1 MMLYELINPSDPY
14 TFEAKDRETAA
25 LAVFLLSTSY
35 GAHCLTEDRE
45 DDDVPIFLFGGSRE
59 WYCDTFKRTPDEG
72 LEDLKDVVRECFR
85 SFVYGNASDRQTYQL
100 AIDSIADAE
109 KRTVFIKHWQD
120 KHSSMN
126 DIGDIAFKIAMKL

>member
-35 GAHCLTEDRE
+35 GAHCLTEEREE
-45 DDDVPIFLFGGSRE
+45 DDIPVFLFGGSKE
-59 WYCDTFKRTPDEG
+59 WYLDTFKRTPNEG
-72 LEDLKDVVRECFR
+72 LEDLKDDVRESFK
-85 SFVYGNASDRQTYQL
+85 SFVYGHESDRQTYQL
-100 AIDSIADAE
+100 AIDSITDEE
-109 KRTVFIKHWQD
+109 KKVEFIKHWHD

-126 DIGDIAFKIAMKL
+126 DIGDIALKIAMKL